1 MRVAVVSGASTGIGR
16 ATVLRLAAD
25 GWTVFAGVRSE
36 SARRSLVDEG
46 GDRVRP
52 IMLDVADQ
60 QAVEA
65 AATRV
70 RAEAGKLDALVNNAG
85 IGIGGPLEAVAREE
99 LRYQLEV
106 NVVGQVALSQVMLPL
121 LRASRGRLVFV
132 GSANGRFAG
141 ALLAPYAASK
151 HAIEAIADSLRVELR
166 GSQVKVVL
174 VEPGAVRTPL
184 RDKGIQGAEALT
196 LSAELRPLY
205 EPAVEALGTLIS
217 RGSRTALS
225 PERVADV
232 IADALTTNR
241 PRARYVVGRDARV
254 QFALKALLPTRV
266 LDALVARMTQL

>member
-1 MRVAVVSGASTGIGR
+1 VSGASTGIGR

-217 RGSRTALS
+217 RGSRTAIS

>member
-106 NVVGQVALSQVMLPL
+106 NVVGQVVLSQVMLPL

-217 RGSRTALS
+217 RGSRTAIS

>member
-196 LSAELRPLY
+196 LSADLRPLY

-217 RGSRTALS
+217 RGSRTAIS

-266 LDALVARMTQL
+266 LDALVARLTQL